1 MTWVL
6 VSILVTTNPCLL
18 LVYFIKNN
26 FMVIKKIFKCKI
38 KKRKHIKFNSKPLAI
53 TLLPPFLS
61 VKRAWL
67 IPERTYTWVLEHDF
81 PFSIPAWRCW
91 NFWKFSFLWQ
101 NFKQEHIQVL
111 PSVLAELHR
120 RVMKAEAALR
130 QKDDENETLQQ
141 QLKQY
146 ERRWSEYENKMKS
159 MEETWQRQF
168 TSLQVSLL
176 DS

>member
-1 MTWVL
+1 M
-6 VSILVTTNPCLL
+6 
-18 LVYFIKNN
+18 
-26 FMVIKKIFKCKI
+26 
-38 KKRKHIKFNSKPLAI
+38 
-53 TLLPPFLS
+53 
-61 VKRAWL
+61 
-67 IPERTYTWVLEHDF
+67 
-81 PFSIPAWRCW
+81 
-91 NFWKFSFLWQ
+91 
-101 NFKQEHIQVL
+101 L